1 VPSTSLLPLPLS
13 LDNGI
18 QGNGHDTSSLNS
30 ISLELTDHGGIEPGT
45 GVGAGAGGGV
55 SAENVSDSTVV
66 IMGVAEAV
74 DSDSED
80 EGEGLG
86 LEAVPVPIPIPIPI
100 NGVNGIDS
108 SDSSNDISSDHAA
121 FENFNVTCPP
131 TVVVTQSALPAQ
143 AISVS
148 ASAPISA
155 SITSSSHTS
164 AAVPVEDEVAA
175 SFPEGGDDIQALP
188 YSYSDPGSVTDS
200 GNGNEAAAQGLSRK
214 RNRAVKDK

>member
-45 GVGAGAGGGV
+45 GVGAGAVAGGGV

-66 IMGVAEAV
+66 IMGAAEAV

-86 LEAVPVPIPIPIPI
+86 LRAVPVPIPLPIPI
-100 NGVNGIDS
+100 NGVNGNDS

-131 TVVVTQSALPAQ
+131 TIVVTQSAFPAP
-143 AISVS
+143 AITVS
-148 ASAPISA
+148 ASASIS
-155 SITSSSHTS
+155 SSSHTS

-175 SFPEGGDDIQALP
+175 SFSEGGDDIQALP
-188 YSYSDPGSVTDS
+188 CSYSDPGSVTDS

-214 RNRAVKDK
+214 RSRAAKDK